1 MGFFLCFVHIIFNR
15 FSTSQCMVMISQM
28 KSVPRL
34 CQPLYN
40 KIGWDLMIWRSWG
53 SSKTFLLKLLTKLKI
68 KIFPQNFNLVRQ
80 FYVPLLMFET
90 SKYSMN
96 FMLKLIFSTFFSFNW
111 VQRTL
116 KCQRITF
123 ETAIGDFFFYPP
135 PKSRPTPIFLG
146 DAPYIDLGVPWYV
159 KNLFFPSLDVSF
171 GKFKFLWFLSP
182 CRLRYGASPFCGTL
196 KWPKIG
202 HLPPTEAFKGQKA
215 FLGHFRGPQKSHS
228 PYLSL

>member
-68 KIFPQNFNLVRQ
+68 KIFHQNFSFGTTILCSVAYVRNQ
-80 FYVPLLMFET
+80 RILNEFYVQNDFF
-90 SKYSMN
+90 N
-96 FMLKLIFSTFFSFNW
+96 FFSFNW

-123 ETAIGDFFFYPP
+123 ETV
-135 PKSRPTPIFLG
+135 STSNLRFLC
-146 DAPYIDLGVPWYV
+146 WSQ
-159 KNLFFPSLDVSF
+159 KNEKNKKMRKNQLLEWPFFPWFPLWVKKKPSVSL
-171 GKFKFLWFLSP
+171 
-182 CRLRYGASPFCGTL
+182 FC
-196 KWPKIG
+196 KI
-202 HLPPTEAFKGQKA
+202 
-215 FLGHFRGPQKSHS
+215 
-228 PYLSL
+228 

>member
-68 KIFPQNFNLVRQ
+68 KIFHQNFSFGTTILCSVAYVRNQ
-80 FYVPLLMFET
+80 RILNEFYVQNDFF
-90 SKYSMN
+90 N
-96 FMLKLIFSTFFSFNW
+96 FFFNW

-116 KCQRITF
+116 KCQRSTF
-123 ETAIGDFFFYPP
+123 ETVS
-135 PKSRPTPIFLG
+135 KSIFRFLCCSQ
-146 DAPYIDLGVPWYV
+146 
-159 KNLFFPSLDVSF
+159 KNEEKSTFGMTIFPLISALSKKKKTSVSLF
-171 GKFKFLWFLSP
+171 
-182 CRLRYGASPFCGTL
+182 C
-196 KWPKIG
+196 KI
-202 HLPPTEAFKGQKA
+202 
-215 FLGHFRGPQKSHS
+215 
-228 PYLSL
+228 

>member
-68 KIFPQNFNLVRQ
+68 KIFHQNFSFGTTILCSVAYVRNQ
-80 FYVPLLMFET
+80 RILNEFYVQNDFF
-90 SKYSMN
+90 N
-96 FMLKLIFSTFFSFNW
+96 FFSFNW

-123 ETAIGDFFFYPP
+123 ETV
-135 PKSRPTPIFLG
+135 STSNLRFLC
-146 DAPYIDLGVPWYV
+146 WSQ
-159 KNLFFPSLDVSF
+159 KNEKTKNW
-171 GKFKFLWFLSP
+171 GKINFWN
-182 CRLRYGASPFCGTL
+182 
-196 KWPKIG
+196 
-202 HLPPTEAFKGQKA
+202 
-215 FLGHFRGPQKSHS
+215 GHFS
-228 PYLSL
+228 PDFRFE

>member
-68 KIFPQNFNLVRQ
+68 KIFHQNFSFGTTILCSVAYVRNQ
-80 FYVPLLMFET
+80 RILNEFYVQNDFF
-90 SKYSMN
+90 N
-96 FMLKLIFSTFFSFNW
+96 FFSFNW

-123 ETAIGDFFFYPP
+123 ETVSTSNLRFLCWSQKNEKNKKNEE
-135 PKSRPTPIFLG
+135 KSTFGMTIFPLISALSKKKPICL
-146 DAPYIDLGVPWYV
+146 
-159 KNLFFPSLDVSF
+159 
-171 GKFKFLWFLSP
+171 
-182 CRLRYGASPFCGTL
+182 
-196 KWPKIG
+196 
-202 HLPPTEAFKGQKA
+202 A
-215 FLGHFRGPQKSHS
+215 FLQNLVIKKFQSTRSFPILMIW
-228 PYLSL
+228 P